1 MAPGYERPLAKEQLL
16 QLRKAL
22 YNKGGFLLAGDL
34 LAGGGGGG
42 IQSGAE
48 LEQVAETRQGLFT
61 PQIAVCTQPE
71 TAHWKVSE
79 VLRLV

>member
-1 MAPGYERPLAKEQLL
+1 MAPGYERHLAKEQLL

-34 LAGGGGGG
+34 LAGGGGG

-48 LEQVAETRQGLFT
+48 LEQVAEIRQGLFT